1 VSKVKIVRFVR
12 NQLLFTAF
20 VCASAYVAYQVLLDD
35 EAKQGLKTLGSTLN
49 GSYQQL
55 TDLVNARIGTIMDE
69 DLVSQNRQKIRDAW
83 ADLGY

>member
-1 VSKVKIVRFVR
+1 MKIVRMVR

-35 EAKQGLKTLGSTLN
+35 EAKQGLKTLGATMN
-49 GSYQQL
+49 NSYQQL
-55 TDLVNARIGTIMDE
+55 TGLVNERIGTIMDE
-69 DLVSQNRQKIRDAW
+69 DMVSQNRQKIRDAW